1 MPIGASSFAHT
12 GTPTM
17 VVSDARGLLLRT
29 VQFHRREAV
38 DPVDTRVT
46 QQCFDAV
53 GRLTA
58 SRDPYLFDLAHTDAS
73 APFNLSQVTSLS
85 GGALM
90 TDSVDAGWRVVLP
103 GDAGQPLEHW
113 DGRGSHS
120 LTEYD
125 ELLRPVAIRESGREV
140 AEHTLERF
148 TYADASAES
157 AACNLCGQPIRHDD
171 PAGTVHIGN
180 LSITGNVLSHTR
192 KFLTGTDA
200 PDWLADVAGRDALLE
215 PGDGATTAYTF
226 APGSEL
232 LSQTDA
238 FGNVQ
243 SFAYTLAG
251 QLKDTRLTLAGGRQV
266 EKLLVHDIRY
276 NVTGQIEAETAGNGV
291 ITRHRYDEANGRLT
305 ELSADKAD
313 GTPLQ
318 DLKYHY
324 DAVGNV
330 LSIVDATQPI
340 RYFANQRIDPL
351 KTYRYDTLYRLIG
364 ATGCEAKTGSGGPA
378 LPDFQAL
385 PPDPSQLANY
395 TQTFYYDAGG
405 NLLDLV
411 HVGAQAHGRTL
422 TRARY
427 SNRCLPERDNRP
439 PTEDELANGFDA
451 NGNLRELQAGQ
462 SLTWDLRN
470 QLREVRPVVRKD
482 KEDDCECYIYDGG
495 GQRMRKVRSSL
506 TNARVVLR
514 EVRYLPGLEVRSH
527 SGSGE
532 ILHVITANAGSNS
545 VQVLH
550 WVSAPPDQMAQD
562 QVRYSLNDH
571 LKSSTLELDQHAN
584 LISQE
589 CYYSFGGTACW
600 AGRNVTEAK
609 YKTVRYSGKERDATG
624 LYYYG
629 FRYYAPWLQQWINP
643 DPAGYIDGMNLYQFL
658 SSDPINN
665 IDCEGLNKKRWQD
678 LIHKHLLTGYG
689 HILRGIHLDY
699 IGEQIKEDAP
709 RQSAGSRQFH
719 GVRYYNQ
726 QQRAERHMPHTV
738 EAGIIRRSTGSQ
750 ANYDKAG
757 ITSSLDWIKSPG
769 YFGYVLAL
777 NEHNAPELAL
787 FKPARNKTYHSSLFS
802 GRPVLDAGM
811 MVITSGA
818 VAFIENKSGHY
829 RPRMEQKLH
838 TLNFLKQGGM
848 NLKDIFVSERIPD
861 SFKTT
866 EQPPHDYQ
874 DELENYLE
882 NNLYNAADFYNWHMD
897 VALRHK
903 NLSNT
908 ETSKEATLT
917 EPPPTVNLPSK
928 GKFGLTPMETLT
940 SRNWMQRDENGRPE
954 KPLKSSR
961 LSYN

>member
-1 MPIGASSFAHT
+1 MPTAASSYAHT

-17 VVSDARGLLLRT
+17 VVSDARGLLLKT

-73 APFNLSQVTSLS
+73 TPFNLSQVASLS

-125 ELLRPVAIRESGREV
+125 ELLRPVAVRESGREV

-148 TYADASAES
+148 TYADASAEF
-157 AACNLCGQPIRHDD
+157 AARNLSGQPFRHDD
-171 PAGTVHIGN
+171 PAGTTHIGN
-180 LSITGNVLSHTR
+180 LSIAGNMLSHTR

-200 PDWLADVAGRDALLE
+200 PDWPTDVAGRDALLE

-232 LSQTDA
+232 LNQTDA

-243 SFAYTLAG
+243 VYAYTVDG
-251 QLKDTRLTLAGGRQV
+251 VLKNTKLTLAGAGQL
-266 EKLLVHDIRY
+266 EKLLVSAIHY
-276 NVTGQIEAETAGNGV
+276 NASGQIEAETAGNGL

-305 ELSADKAD
+305 ELSAHKAD

-330 LSIVDATQPI
+330 LSIEDAAQPI
-340 RYFANQRIDPL
+340 RYFANQRIAPL
-351 KTYRYDTLYRLIG
+351 KTYCYDTLDQLIE

-385 PPDPSQLANY
+385 PLDPSQLANY

-439 PTEDELANGFDA
+439 PTEEELPNGFDA
-451 NGNLRELQAGQ
+451 NGNLRELQVSQ

-470 QLREVRPVVRKD
+470 QLREVRPVVREV
-482 KEDDCECYIYDGG
+482 KEDDCEYYIYDGG
-495 GQRMRKVRSSL
+495 GQRVRKVRSSL
-506 TNARVVLR
+506 TNARAVLR
-514 EVRYLPGLEVRSH
+514 EVRYLPGVEVRSH

-550 WVSAPPDQMAQD
+550 WVSAPPDQMTQD

-571 LKSSTLELDQHAN
+571 LKSSALELDQNAN

-589 CYYSFGGTACW
+589 WYYSFGGTAYW
-600 AGRNVTEAK
+600 AGRDATEAK

-629 FRYYAPWLQQWINP
+629 FRYYAPWSQRWINP
-643 DPAGYIDGMNLYQFL
+643 DPAWAIDGLNFYRMVRNN
-658 SSDPINN
+658 PI
-665 IDCEGLNKKRWQD
+665 
-678 LIHKHLLTGYG
+678 
-689 HILRGIHLDY
+689 
-699 IGEQIKEDAP
+699 
-709 RQSAGSRQFH
+709 
-719 GVRYYNQ
+719 
-726 QQRAERHMPHTV
+726 
-738 EAGIIRRSTGSQ
+738 
-750 ANYDKAG
+750 
-757 ITSSLDWIKSPG
+757 
-769 YFGYVLAL
+769 
-777 NEHNAPELAL
+777 AL
-787 FKPARNKTYHSSLFS
+787 FDSNGLSPHGDLARKIMASSSFNEYYEKN
-802 GRPVLDAGM
+802 P
-811 MVITSGA
+811 
-818 VAFIENKSGHY
+818 
-829 RPRMEQKLH
+829 
-838 TLNFLKQGGM
+838 
-848 NLKDIFVSERIPD
+848 ERALSAMSD
-861 SFKTT
+861 T
-866 EQPPHDYQ
+866 
-874 DELENYLE
+874 YLE
-882 NNLYNAADFYNWHMD
+882 NGFDPDIVAKAISRVRDKMTPSVAALTQKMDKLAVTTHPKLIRKPSQEYIYMKEFKAIYATTHGSHAINTAMRKNEPVLLNGKKVIRELTDRLGDQEFSGSSGKEAARFIEIIAKGFNLHNTEQISYQLYKQANQSTHTYFRGQSLNLTALEAFRAAKEDGSIVYSKSFLSVAKERETAVDFIRKESAVLFVITGFSAANVSSSYSASTVKTLVFTPHADFKVQD
-897 VALRHK
+897 VGYSNVDNRVIIK
-903 NLSNT
+903 LSEVRGHT
-908 ETSKEATLT
+908 GSRI
-917 EPPPTVNLPSK
+917 
-928 GKFGLTPMETLT
+928 PMP
-940 SRNWMQRDENGRPE
+940 R
-954 KPLKSSR
+954 
-961 LSYN
+961 

>member
-1 MPIGASSFAHT
+1 MPTGASSYAHT

-29 VQFHRREAV
+29 VQFHRREAA

-46 QQCFDAV
+46 EQRFDAA
-53 GRLTA
+53 GRLA
-58 SRDPYLFDLAHTDAS
+58 GSRDPYLFDLAHTDAS
-73 APFNLSQVTSLS
+73 TPFNLSQVTSLS

-125 ELLRPVAIRESGREV
+125 ELLRPVAVRESGREV

-157 AACNLCGQPIRHDD
+157 AARNLCGQLIRHDD

-192 KFLTGTDA
+192 KFLTGTDE
-200 PDWLADVAGRDALLE
+200 PDWPADVAGRDALLE

-238 FGNVQ
+238 FGNVLAY
-243 SFAYTLAG
+243 AYTVDG
-251 QLKDTRLTLAGGRQV
+251 VLKNTKLTLAGAGQL
-266 EKLLVHDIRY
+266 EKLLVSAIHY
-276 NVTGQIEAETAGNGV
+276 NASGQIESETAGNGV
-291 ITRHRYDEANGRLT
+291 ITRHRYDEANDRLT
-305 ELSADKAD
+305 ELSAHKAD

-324 DAVGNV
+324 DAAGNV
-330 LSIVDATQPI
+330 LSIEDAAQPI
-340 RYFANQRIDPL
+340 RYFANQRIAPL
-351 KTYRYDTLYRLIG
+351 KTYRYDTLDQLIE

-385 PPDPSQLANY
+385 PLDPSQIANY

-439 PTEDELANGFDA
+439 PTEEELANGFDT
-451 NGNLRELQAGQ
+451 NGNLRELQVGQ

-470 QLREVRPVVRKD
+470 QLCEVRPVMRKD
-482 KEDDCECYIYDGG
+482 KEDDSECYIYDGG
-495 GQRMRKVRSSL
+495 GQRVRKVRSSL
-506 TNARVVLR
+506 TNARAVLR
-514 EVRYLPGLEVRSH
+514 EVRYLPGVEVRRN

-532 ILHVITANAGSNS
+532 ILHVISANAGSNG

-550 WVSAPPDQMAQD
+550 WVSAPPDQMTQD
-562 QVRYSLNDH
+562 QVRYGLNDH
-571 LKSSTLELDQHAN
+571 LKSSALELDQNAD

-589 CYYSFGGTACW
+589 WYYPFGGTACW
-600 AGRNVTEAK
+600 AGRNATEAK

-629 FRYYAPWLQQWINP
+629 FRYYAPWLQHWINP
-643 DPAGYIDGMNLYQFL
+643 DPVWAIDGLNFYRMLSNNPIAYIDVLGNKGEKFNNDDLVAFKNELFKESKFVFDSINNNEQIQKILEKINKTDSIVKSKHYTKFKTRILKLLAEINTEKNKIGPDAFKMADKLFRSSLTFKPTTDGDYKPWKAPVYNFWENNRSSASHSSRASRPSSAQGTHPGLQRSGTSSRNTINHTIGYPGFQRSTVPNAYTENPVATLRGNDSTFRAHQNLLSIEGDHPIQTGAHDPYRPTGTENTRQQNRFTAHEADERNL
-658 SSDPINN
+658 QTASNDINGIRARRGSSDN
-665 IDCEGLNKKRWQD
+665 RW
-678 LIHKHLLTGYG
+678 
-689 HILRGIHLDY
+689 
-699 IGEQIKEDAP
+699 GE
-709 RQSAGSRQFH
+709 
-719 GVRYYNQ
+719 
-726 QQRAERHMPHTV
+726 
-738 EAGIIRRSTGSQ
+738 
-750 ANYDKAG
+750 
-757 ITSSLDWIKSPG
+757 
-769 YFGYVLAL
+769 
-777 NEHNAPELAL
+777 
-787 FKPARNKTYHSSLFS
+787 RN
-802 GRPVLDAGM
+802 
-811 MVITSGA
+811 
-818 VAFIENKSGHY
+818 
-829 RPRMEQKLH
+829 
-838 TLNFLKQGGM
+838 
-848 NLKDIFVSERIPD
+848 
-861 SFKTT
+861 
-866 EQPPHDYQ
+866 
-874 DELENYLE
+874 
-882 NNLYNAADFYNWHMD
+882 
-897 VALRHK
+897 
-903 NLSNT
+903 
-908 ETSKEATLT
+908 
-917 EPPPTVNLPSK
+917 
-928 GKFGLTPMETLT
+928 
-940 SRNWMQRDENGRPE
+940 
-954 KPLKSSR
+954 
-961 LSYN
+961 

>member
-1 MPIGASSFAHT
+1 MPTGASSYAHT

-46 QQCFDAV
+46 QQGFDAV

-90 TDSVDAGWRVVLP
+90 TDSVDAGWRVALP
-103 GDAGQPLEHW
+103 GDAGQPLDHW
-113 DGRGSHS
+113 DSRGSHS

-125 ELLRPVAIRESGREV
+125 ELLRPVAVRECGQEV

-148 TYADASAES
+148 TYADAGAES
-157 AACNLCGQPIRHDD
+157 AVRNLCGQPIRHDD

-200 PDWLADVAGRDALLE
+200 ADWPADLAGRDALHE

-243 SFAYTLAG
+243 AFAYTLAG
-251 QLKDTRLTLAGGRQV
+251 QLENTRLTLTGDGQV

-305 ELSADKAD
+305 ELSAHKAD

-330 LSIVDATQPI
+330 LSIEDAAQPI
-340 RYFANQRIDPL
+340 RYFANQRIAPL
-351 KTYRYDTLYRLIG
+351 KTYRYDTLYQLIE

-378 LPDFQAL
+378 LPDFQSL
-385 PPDPSQLANY
+385 PQDPSQLANY

-470 QLREVRPVVRKD
+470 QLREVRPVVRED

-495 GQRMRKVRSSL
+495 GQRVRKVRSSL
-506 TNARVVLR
+506 TNARAVLR
-514 EVRYLPGLEVRSH
+514 EVRYLPGVEVRSH

-532 ILHVITANAGSNS
+532 ILHVITANTGSNS

-550 WVSAPPDQMAQD
+550 WVSAPPDPMIQD

-571 LKSSTLELDQHAN
+571 LKSSALELDQNAD

-589 CYYSFGGTACW
+589 WYYAFGGTAYW
-600 AGRNVTEAK
+600 AGRNTTEVK

-629 FRYYAPWLQQWINP
+629 FRYYAPWLQRWINP
-643 DPAGYIDGMNLYQFL
+643 DPAWAIDGLNFYRMVRNN
-658 SSDPINN
+658 PI
-665 IDCEGLNKKRWQD
+665 
-678 LIHKHLLTGYG
+678 
-689 HILRGIHLDY
+689 
-699 IGEQIKEDAP
+699 
-709 RQSAGSRQFH
+709 
-719 GVRYYNQ
+719 
-726 QQRAERHMPHTV
+726 
-738 EAGIIRRSTGSQ
+738 
-750 ANYDKAG
+750 
-757 ITSSLDWIKSPG
+757 
-769 YFGYVLAL
+769 
-777 NEHNAPELAL
+777 AL
-787 FKPARNKTYHSSLFS
+787 FDTNGLSPHGDLARMIMASSSFNEYYEKN
-802 GRPVLDAGM
+802 P
-811 MVITSGA
+811 
-818 VAFIENKSGHY
+818 
-829 RPRMEQKLH
+829 
-838 TLNFLKQGGM
+838 
-848 NLKDIFVSERIPD
+848 ERALSAMSD
-861 SFKTT
+861 T
-866 EQPPHDYQ
+866 
-874 DELENYLE
+874 YLE
-882 NNLYNAADFYNWHMD
+882 NGHDPNVVAKAISRVREKMTPSVAALTQKMDKLAVTTHPKLIRKPSQEYIYMKEFKAIYATTHGSHAINAAM
-897 VALRHK
+897 RK
-903 NLSNT
+903 NEPISLSGKKIIR
-908 ETSKEATLT
+908 ELT
-917 EPPPTVNLPSK
+917 ERFGDQKFSGSSGKDAARFIEIIAKGLNLHSTEQISYQLYKQANESTQTYFRGQILSPAALEEFRSA
-928 GKFGLTPMETLT
+928 E
-940 SRNWMQRDENGRPE
+940 ENGSIVYSKSFLSVAKE
-954 KPLKSSR
+954 KETAVDFMRSKSSVLFIISGFSAANVVSAYSASTVKTR
-961 LSYN
+961 VFTPHADFKVTGVGYSTENKERVIIKLSEVRGHTGSRIPMPY